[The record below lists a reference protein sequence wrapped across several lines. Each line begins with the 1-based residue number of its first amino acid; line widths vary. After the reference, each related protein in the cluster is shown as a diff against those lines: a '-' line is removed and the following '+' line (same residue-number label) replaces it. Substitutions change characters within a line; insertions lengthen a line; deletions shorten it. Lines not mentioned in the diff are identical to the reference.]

1 MPKVIDH
8 DERRRQIIT
17 VARQLMVEGGFGA
30 ATMRGIA
37 AAAGFANGAL
47 KHYFDGKEAIVEAT
61 FDSVLQEMTEAM
73 AALEEDDDA
82 AANLRNYIRAALPLD
97 AYRISGAR
105 VLLALW
111 EYAST
116 NAHLAERYREHLNF
130 WGTQLGSR
138 IAAVLGRAPGSNE
151 VENLVHEI
159 ITVSIGAN
167 VASLLLPEE
176 TIISRY
182 GDYADGVMARIAS

>member
-8 DERRRQIIT
+8 DERRRQIIA

-37 AAAGFANGAL
+37 SAAGFANGAL

-73 AALEEDDDA
+73 AGLEESGNPV
-82 AANLRNYIRAALPLD
+82 ANLRTYISAALPLD
-97 AYRISGAR
+97 SYRISGAR

-116 NAHLAERYREHLNF
+116 NSHLAERYREHLQF
-130 WGTQLGSR
+130 WGSQLGER
-138 IAAVLGRAPGSNE
+138 VAVALGEDAASDQ
-151 VENLVHEI
+151 VEALVHEV

-167 VASLLLPEE
+167 VASLLVPEE
-176 TIISRY
+176 TIIARY
-182 GDYADGVMARIAS
+182 ERYVDDVMARIAP

>member
-8 DERRRQIIT
+8 DERRRQIIA

-37 AAAGFANGAL
+37 SAAGFANGAL

-61 FDSVLQEMTEAM
+61 FDSVLQEMTEVM
-73 AALEEDDDA
+73 AGLEESGNPV
-82 AANLRNYIRAALPLD
+82 ANLRSYISAALPLD
-97 AYRISGAR
+97 SYRISGAR

-116 NAHLAERYREHLNF
+116 NAHLAERYREHLHF
-130 WGTQLGSR
+130 WGTQLGER
-138 IAAVLGRAPGSNE
+138 ISLVLGDSATADE
-151 VENLVHEI
+151 VEALADEI

-176 TIISRY
+176 TIIARY
-182 GDYADGVMARIAS
+182 QRYADDVMARIAG

>member
-8 DERRRQIIT
+8 DERRRQIIA

-37 AAAGFANGAL
+37 SAAGFANGAL

-73 AALEEDDDA
+73 AGLEESGNPV
-82 AANLRNYIRAALPLD
+82 ANLRTYISAALPLD
-97 AYRISGAR
+97 SYRISGAR

-116 NAHLAERYREHLNF
+116 NSHLAERYREHLQF
-130 WGTQLGSR
+130 WGSQLGER
-138 IAAVLGRAPGSNE
+138 VAVALGEDAASDQ
-151 VENLVHEI
+151 VEALVHEV

-167 VASLLLPEE
+167 VASLLVPEE
-176 TIISRY
+176 TIIARY
-182 GDYADGVMARIAS
+182 ERYVDDVMVRIAP

>member
-8 DERRRQIIT
+8 DERRRQIIA

-61 FDSVLQEMTEAM
+61 FDSVLQEMTGVM
-73 AALEEDDDA
+73 AGLEESGNPV
-82 AANLRNYIRAALPLD
+82 ANLRSYITAALPLD
-97 AYRISGAR
+97 SYRISGAR
-105 VLLALW
+105 VLLSLC

-116 NAHLAERYREHLNF
+116 NAHLAERYRQHLHF
-130 WGTQLGSR
+130 WSSQLGER
-138 IAAVLGRAPGSNE
+138 IALVLGDSAIADE
-151 VENLVHEI
+151 VEALADEI

-176 TIISRY
+176 TIIARY
-182 GDYADGVMARIAS
+182 QRYA